1 MIDLFEML
9 VLLLNVSEK
18 SPNMRKEMKKRTFW
32 SDGTMILSKDE
43 AAINALA
50 DLLDQLNGDMV
61 TGYFDPKEDQESG
74 TVDEYTG
81 YYYLDSNG

>member
-9 VLLLNVSEK
+9 MILLDVSGK
-18 SPNMRKEMKKRTFW
+18 SLNMREEKTFW

-61 TGYFDPKEDQESG
+61 TGYFDPKEDRKSG

>member
-9 VLLLNVSEK
+9 VILLDVSGK
-18 SPNMRKEMKKRTFW
+18 SLNMREEMKKKTFW

-50 DLLDQLNGDMV
+50 DLLDQLNGDRV
-61 TGYFDPKEDQESG
+61 TGYFDPKEDHESG

>member
-1 MIDLFEML
+1 MIDLFAML

-18 SPNMRKEMKKRTFW
+18 SPNMQEEMKKRTFW
-32 SDGTMILSKDE
+32 SDGTIILSKDE

-61 TGYFDPKEDQESG
+61 TGYFDPKEDRESG
-74 TVDEYTG
+74 TVARNLAKSITRG
-81 YYYLDSNG
+81 

>member
-1 MIDLFEML
+1 
-9 VLLLNVSEK
+9 
-18 SPNMRKEMKKRTFW
+18 MKKRTFW

-50 DLLDQLNGDMV
+50 DLLDQLNGDIV
-61 TGYFDPKEDQESG
+61 TGYFDPKEDQGSG

>member
-9 VLLLNVSEK
+9 VLLLDVSEK
-18 SPNMRKEMKKRTFW
+18 SPNMREEMKKRTFW

-50 DLLDQLNGDMV
+50 DLLEQLNGDMI
-61 TGYFDPKEDQESG
+61 TGYFDPKEDRESG
-74 TVDEYTG
+74 VVDECTG
-81 YYYLDSNG
+81 YYFLDTNG

>member
-9 VLLLNVSEK
+9 VLLLDVSKK

-32 SDGTMILSKDE
+32 SDGTMVLSKDE

-50 DLLDQLNGDMV
+50 DLLEQLNGDMI
-61 TGYFDPKEDQESG
+61 TGYFDPKEDRESG
-74 TVDEYTG
+74 VVDECTG
-81 YYYLDSNG
+81 YYFLDTNG

>member
-9 VLLLNVSEK
+9 VLLLDVSKK

-50 DLLDQLNGDMV
+50 DLLEQLNGDMI
-61 TGYFDPKEDQESG
+61 TGYFDPKEDRKSG
-74 TVDEYTG
+74 AVDECTG
-81 YYYLDSNG
+81 YYFLDTNG

>member
-9 VLLLNVSEK
+9 VLLLDVSKK

-50 DLLDQLNGDMV
+50 DLLEQLNGDMI
-61 TGYFDPKEDQESG
+61 TGYFDPKEDRESG
-74 TVDEYTG
+74 VVDECTG
-81 YYYLDSNG
+81 YYFLDTNG

>member
-9 VLLLNVSEK
+9 VLLLDVSKK
-18 SPNMRKEMKKRTFW
+18 SPNMRKTMKERTFW

-50 DLLDQLNGDMV
+50 DLLEQLNGDMI
-61 TGYFDPKEDQESG
+61 TGYFDPKEDRESG
-74 TVDEYTG
+74 MVDECTG
-81 YYYLDSNG
+81 YYFLDTNG